1 MMIRATI
8 CLSLPQTYTIMKRI
22 TLLLASVFI
31 FNIANAAE
39 STDTL
44 KSGSIQEVVITGT
57 RAATDVRH
65 LSQTVNVIDRTAI
78 EETHRTSLLPLLTQQ
93 VSGLFITQRGYAGYG
108 VSGGSAGNITMRGM
122 SGSAA
127 RMLILIDGHPN
138 YAGIYGHPI
147 ADSYQSL
154 MTERVEVL
162 RGPAS
167 LLYGSD
173 AMAGVINI
181 VTKKPKDGTNVR
193 FNAGYGSFNTAE
205 TELSVNT
212 RQGKLSAVASGSYN
226 RTDGHRDNMNFEQF
240 GGYAKIGY
248 DISDNWNASANV
260 DITRFKAS
268 QPGPENAP
276 LIDADQD
283 ITRGTSALFIEN
295 NYKKTSGAVSFF
307 YSWGD
312 HWINDGYNEGAAPKL
327 FRFVSYDE
335 MLGASAW
342 QSLNLFEGNRLTLGF
357 DYYRYG
363 GKANNHFVD
372 GPQAGDDVLQ
382 VDASE
387 DEIAGYAEMRQMIG
401 DWITLNAGLR
411 VDHHSKAGTE
421 LVPQAGAAFHL
432 PANAEVKLSAG
443 KGFRYP
449 IIREMFM
456 YNPANA
462 ELKAESLWNYEIA
475 FSQSLLGGRLNY
487 GLNLFLMNV
496 ENTIQTLPNPGGG
509 GPLNQNSGELKNK
522 GIELQAS
529 YLISKSFAVNG
540 NYSYLNMETPVV
552 GTPVHKVYLGGS
564 FNRKGWHAS
573 TGLQYINSL
582 YSAPKTVQPVTVLA
596 NPDKKENFLLWNAR
610 VSYQVSDMIGV
621 WVNGDNLLN
630 TKYQINDGYP
640 MPGIAFMAGVT
651 LTL

>member
-1 MMIRATI
+1 M
-8 CLSLPQTYTIMKRI
+8 
-22 TLLLASVFI
+22 ASAFI

-65 LSQTVNVIDRTAI
+65 LSQTVNVVDRAAI
-78 EETHRTSLLPLLTQQ
+78 EETNRTSLLPLLTEQ
-93 VSGLFITQRGYAGYG
+93 VPGLFITQRGYAGYG
-108 VSGGSAGNITMRGM
+108 VSGGAAGNISMRGM

-181 VTKKPKDGTNVR
+181 VTKKPQDGTHAYVH
-193 FNAGYGSFNTAE
+193 AGYGSFNTAE
-205 TELSVNT
+205 SEFSVNT

-226 RTDGHRDNMNFEQF
+226 RTDGHRDRMNFEQF

-248 DISDNWNASANV
+248 DISKNWNASANV

-268 QPGPENAP
+268 QPGSVDNPYF
-276 LIDADQD
+276 DSDQD
-283 ITRGTSALFIEN
+283 ITRGTTALVIDN
-295 NYKKTSGAVSFF
+295 NYDKTSGTVSLF
-307 YSWGD
+307 YNWGE
-312 HWINDGYNEGAAPKL
+312 HWINDGYGPNDPDASKRNPRP
-327 FRFVSYDE
+327 FRFISHDK
-335 MLGASAW
+335 MWGASAW
-342 QSLNLFEGNRLTLGF
+342 QSASLFEGNRLTLGV
-357 DYYRYG
+357 DYYIYG

-372 GPQAGDDVLQ
+372 GPGAGTDDLQ
-382 VDASE
+382 VDAKE
-387 DEIAGYAEMRQMIG
+387 GEIAGYAEMRQMIG
-401 DWITLNAGLR
+401 DWLTLNAGLR
-411 VDHHSKAGTE
+411 ADHHSKAGTE

-449 IIREMFM
+449 IIREMYM

-475 FSQSLLGGRLNY
+475 FSQSLFEGRLNY
-487 GLNLFLMNV
+487 GLNLFLMNI
-496 ENTIQTLPNPGGG
+496 ENTIQTLPNPAGG

-522 GIELQAS
+522 GIEVQAS

-540 NYSYLNMETPVV
+540 NYSYLDMETPIVA
-552 GTPVHKVYLGGS
+552 TPVHKVYLGGS
-564 FNRKGWHAS
+564 FSSKGWHAS

-610 VSYQVSDMIGV
+610 VSYQLTDMV
-621 WVNGDNLLN
+621 QLWVNGDNLLN

-640 MPGIAFMAGVT
+640 MPGIAFMGGFN
-651 LTL
+651 LSF

>member
-1 MMIRATI
+1 
-8 CLSLPQTYTIMKRI
+8 MKRI
-22 TLLLASVFI
+22 SMLLTATLLTITAGAI
-31 FNIANAAE
+31 DTN
-39 STDTL
+39 DTL
-44 KSGSIQEVVITGT
+44 RSSAIDEVVITGT

-65 LSQTVNVIDRTAI
+65 LSQTVNVIDREAI
-78 EETHRTSLLPLLTQQ
+78 EETHRTSLLPLLTEQ
-93 VSGLFITQRGYAGYG
+93 VPGLFITQRGYAGYG
-108 VSGGSAGNITMRGM
+108 VSGGAAGNITMRGM
-122 SGSAA
+122 SGSSA

-181 VTKKPKDGTNVR
+181 VTKKPKDGTDVR

-212 RQGKLSAVASGSYN
+212 RQGKMSAVASGSYN

-240 GGYAKIGY
+240 GGYAKLGY
-248 DISDNWNASANV
+248 DISDNWNASANI

-283 ITRGTSALFIEN
+283 ITRGTTALFIEN
-295 NYKKTSGAVSFF
+295 NYKKTTGAVSLF
-307 YSWGD
+307 YNWGN
-312 HWINDGYNEGAAPKL
+312 HWINDGYNVGATPKL

-335 MLGASAW
+335 MWGASAW
-342 QSLNLFEGNRLTLGF
+342 QSANLFKGNRLTLGV
-357 DYYRYG
+357 DYYIYG

-372 GPQAGDDVLQ
+372 GPGAGTDDLQ
-382 VDASE
+382 VDAKE
-387 DEIAGYAEMRQMIG
+387 GEIAGYAEMRQMIG
-401 DWITLNAGLR
+401 DWLTLNAGLR

-421 LVPQAGAAFHL
+421 FVPQAGAAFHL

-456 YNPANA
+456 YPPKNA
-462 ELKAESLWNYEIA
+462 ALKAESLWNYELS
-475 FSQSLLGGRLNY
+475 FSQTLLSGKLYY
-487 GLNLFLMNV
+487 GVNLFYLDA
-496 ENTIQTLPNPGGG
+496 ENIIITAPNPTA
-509 GPLNQNSGELKNK
+509 PPPMLNQNSGKLKNK
-522 GIELQAS
+522 GVELEAS

-540 NYSYLNMETPVV
+540 NYSFLKMETPVV
-552 GTPVHKVYLGGS
+552 GAPKHKAYLGGS
-564 FNRKGWHAS
+564 FYQGGLHAS
-573 TGLQYINSL
+573 TGLQYINGL
-582 YSAPKTVQPVTVLA
+582 YSTVG
-596 NPDKKENFLLWNAR
+596 PDKKVNFLLWNAR
-610 VSYQVSDMIGV
+610 VSYQISDMIGV

-630 TKYQINDGYP
+630 TKYQINDGDP
-640 MPGIAFMAGVT
+640 MPGIAFMTGVN
-651 LTL
+651 LSF